1 MTHPAYPAILE
12 RLSQLEDDPYDI
24 TEHDLLAWGITAE
37 MIPDLIETILDEKY
51 YAEDE
56 SIRSPHLYAYIALG
70 QLKTLE
76 SIDGLILGVK
86 KWSHTGWFEWF
97 CEGMPDIFESI
108 GSIAIP
114 ALIPVLQ
121 DESLTADARASAA
134 HYLYSISA
142 TAPEERDR
150 CIAAIVE
157 VLEKFEDNDPE
168 LNGYLVMYLIGDF
181 KAVESAALLESVY
194 ASGQLDNAFMGDWE
208 DAQVELGLIPERIS
222 PRSEYLIA
230 NRSGSEDENLQRV
243 FDIQSKPIDS
253 ILETQRN
260 QSKSTNTK
268 NKAKRKQEKQ
278 SRKKN
283 RRK

>member
-1 MTHPAYPAILE
+1 
-12 RLSQLEDDPYDI
+12 
-24 TEHDLLAWGITAE
+24 
-37 MIPDLIETILDEKY
+37 
-51 YAEDE
+51 
-56 SIRSPHLYAYIALG
+56 
-70 QLKTLE
+70 
-76 SIDGLILGVK
+76 
-86 KWSHTGWFEWF
+86 
-97 CEGMPDIFESI
+97 
-108 GSIAIP
+108 
-114 ALIPVLQ
+114 
-121 DESLTADARASAA
+121 
-134 HYLYSISA
+134 
-142 TAPEERDR
+142 
-150 CIAAIVE
+150 
-157 VLEKFEDNDPE
+157 
-168 LNGYLVMYLIGDF
+168 LVMYLIGDF

-222 PRSEYLIA
+222 PRSEYLIV
-230 NRSGSEDENLQRV
+230 NRSGSEDENLRRS